1 MAIPEEIETV
11 LLFVFIVAVAP
22 SGIPMFDL
30 YVQLVNRIGQV
41 YDMARNIHIILFAMI
56 EMALKECSRDNL

>member
-22 SGIPMFDL
+22 SGIPMFGL
-30 YVQLVNRIGQV
+30 ICPIGKSNRQV

-56 EMALKECSRDNL
+56 ERALKECSRDNL